1 MTFFMKI
8 FFSFILVLYCDFMQC
23 LLIKNYGEYF
33 AYENNFGEEAF
44 AENCFNYKF
53 LSQTNQSEIINGFY
67 KIQPNNNPN
76 CIIYNILNINN

>member
-1 MTFFMKI
+1 MKMLLTL
-8 FFSFILVLYCDFMQC
+8 ILFNFKVIEC
-23 LLIKNYGEYF
+23 LLIKNYGQYF
-33 AYENNFGEEAF
+33 AYENNSGEEAF

-53 LSQTNQSEIINGFY
+53 LSKINQSEIMNGFY